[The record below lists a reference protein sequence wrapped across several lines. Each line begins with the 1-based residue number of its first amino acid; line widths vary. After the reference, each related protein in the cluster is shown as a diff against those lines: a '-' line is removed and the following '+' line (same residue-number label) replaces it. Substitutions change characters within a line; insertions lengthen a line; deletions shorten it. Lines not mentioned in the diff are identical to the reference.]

1 MLGSTQELLIPVDM
15 MVTYLVVSVA
25 SLPPN
30 NPTVALVK
38 VIIYFSMAGSTQKQ
52 LISVDMSI
60 II

>member
-38 VIIYFSMAGSTQKQ
+38 VIINFSTPGSTHKQ